1 MHGAKD
7 TSFVDGLVRENYKL
21 NRRGKTR
28 EVEMGRQVK
37 SVSQRS
43 L

>member
-21 NRRGKTR
+21 NRGKTR